1 MSHLQVLMRMAQEV
15 DELKQVI
22 IGMQV
27 GAGAQQRMTAEV
39 H

>member
-1 MSHLQVLMRMAQEV
+1 VCHHSGSMQVLMRMAQEV

-27 GAGAQQRMTAEV
+27 SRLF
-39 H
+39 